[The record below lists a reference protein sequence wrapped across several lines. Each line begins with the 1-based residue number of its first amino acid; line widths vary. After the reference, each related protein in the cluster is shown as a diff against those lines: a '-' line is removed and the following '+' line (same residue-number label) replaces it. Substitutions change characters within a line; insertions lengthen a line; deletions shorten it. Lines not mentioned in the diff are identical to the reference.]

1 METAK
6 HDQDDIEMYEEE
18 ITRLKGYLNNLS
30 NENEELKL
38 ARDVRDS

>member
-1 METAK
+1 M
-6 HDQDDIEMYEEE
+6 DMYKEE

-38 ARDVRDS
+38 ARDVRDNL

>member
-1 METAK
+1 
-6 HDQDDIEMYEEE
+6 MYSEE
-18 ITRLKGYLNNLS
+18 IARLKGYLNNLS